1 MSLLVVLL
9 ARWSIRLSV
18 AHWGVDAA
26 TLGPSDDGRLLLH
39 VGKQERGDDDEAGIF
54 QDMDDACAERH
65 GRVPVRRNGEVFS
78 SRPFMVSRSRCLYS
92 VATGY
97 P

>member
-1 MSLLVVLL
+1 MSLLVVPS

-39 VGKQERGDDDEAGIF
+39 VGKQQSG
-54 QDMDDACAERH
+54 
-65 GRVPVRRNGEVFS
+65 RRNLSGYRRRLRGKAWPRPRSGATGEVFS
-78 SRPFMVSRSRCLYS
+78 SRPFMVSRSRCPYS
-92 VATGY
+92 VTTGY

>member
-1 MSLLVVLL
+1 MNLD
-9 ARWSIRLSV
+9 V
-18 AHWGVDAA
+18 AA
-26 TLGPSDDGRLLLH
+26 LGLGDDGRTLLH
-39 VGKQERGDDDEAGIF
+39 VGKQERCDDGATEISRDIG
-54 QDMDDACAERH
+54 DACAERH